1 MNKSF
6 ILSTGSYLP
15 KKVLTNNEIS
25 LMVDTNDEW
34 IRQRTGIAQR
44 HIAGEGELTSDL
56 AVKAAE
62 NAITNAKISVN
73 DIDLIIVATTTPD
86 KTFPSCATIVQNKLV
101 CKNAF
106 AFDVQAACSG
116 FVYAMTVADSLI
128 KSNDKIK
135 HALVIGAET
144 MSKIV
149 NWEDR
154 ATCVLF
160 GDGAGTVIMRST
172 TYYNTQTEVP
182 ENFMRGIV
190 STNLY
195 SDGSTDILCTSG
207 GVSSTVDSGKICM
220 NGREVFKH
228 AVDKLASVVEET
240 LEHNHLKISDVDW
253 LIPHQANIRIIE
265 SVTKKL
271 GFPIE
276 KVINVV
282 EKHANTSAA
291 SIPLALDYG
300 VQELKIKHGDTVM
313 LVAIGAGLTWGS
325 ILLQY

>member
-15 KKVLTNNEIS
+15 EKVLTNNEIS

-44 HIAGEGELTSDL
+44 HIASEGELTSDL

-62 NAITNAKISVN
+62 NAITNANISVD

-128 KSNDKIK
+128 KSNEKIK

-144 MSKIV
+144 MSRIV

-160 GDGAGTVIMRST
+160 GDGAGAVIMKSAA
-172 TYYNTQTEVP
+172 YNTKTEVP
-182 ENFMRGIV
+182 ENFTRGIV
-190 STNLY
+190 STNLH
-195 SDGSTDILCTSG
+195 SDGNTDILHTSG

-228 AVDKLASVVEET
+228 AVDKLASVIEET

-253 LIPHQANIRIIE
+253 FIPHQANIRIIE

-271 GFPIE
+271 DFPIE

-291 SIPLALDYG
+291 SIPLALDCG
-300 VQELKIKHGDTVM
+300 VQELKVKHGNTVM
-313 LVAIGAGLTWGS
+313 LIAIGAGLTWGS
-325 ILLQY
+325 ILLRY